1 MSKAAD
7 HPARV
12 LEALRQGRRLMKP
25 WAKND
30 RITTQE
36 LIKLLDK
43 ADRTCEVNVNGEPVV
58 AVEFVE
64 SPHGTIVMLRSKT
77 EGMGGTQDNAD

>member
-1 MSKAAD
+1 M
-7 HPARV
+7 
-12 LEALRQGRRLMKP
+12 
-25 WAKND
+25 
-30 RITTQE
+30 TTQE
-36 LIKLLDK
+36 LIRPLDK
-43 ADRTCEVNVNGEPVV
+43 ADRTCDVNVNGEPVV

>member
-1 MSKAAD
+1 
-7 HPARV
+7 
-12 LEALRQGRRLMKP
+12 MKP
-25 WAKND
+25 WAEND
-30 RITTQE
+30 RMTTQE
-36 LIKLLDK
+36 LIRPLDK
-43 ADRTCEVNVNGEPVV
+43 ADRTCDVNVNGEPVV